1 MTKRYAPCIH
11 CGSMKCQK
19 DTVQCLNDRM
29 NEMFASLW
37 RRMRELELIISDD
50 EIMTRLL
57 LERVNTVRLDSLVPS
72 GPKGD
77 A

>member
-1 MTKRYAPCIH
+1 
-11 CGSMKCQK
+11 
-19 DTVQCLNDRM
+19 M